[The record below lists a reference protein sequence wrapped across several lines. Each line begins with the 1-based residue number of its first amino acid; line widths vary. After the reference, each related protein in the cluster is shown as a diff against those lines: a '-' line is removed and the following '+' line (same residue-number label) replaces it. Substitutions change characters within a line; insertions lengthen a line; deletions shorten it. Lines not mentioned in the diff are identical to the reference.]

1 MNNYVGTPSGASCKC
16 VLQLE
21 ATFIDVKNLYLLQ
34 DSNPG
39 LWNTVLMLWPLSYEN
54 I

>member
-1 MNNYVGTPSGASCKC
+1 MLAQVRTPSGATCKG

-21 ATFIDVKNLYLLQ
+21 ATFIDVESMYLHW

-39 LWNTVLMLWPLSYEN
+39 GVFGIPFQCSDH
-54 I
+54 